1 VQLACRIVQIA
12 KPSLAPVYYVLHVD
26 PDTLMTL
33 HQKLVLDVLLD
44 AKFVKLI
51 KYMYAKVAEMDLNQY

>member
-1 VQLACRIVQIA
+1 MLIV
-12 KPSLAPVYYVLHVD
+12 KLSLALAHYVLLVD
-26 PDTLMTL
+26 LDTLMTL